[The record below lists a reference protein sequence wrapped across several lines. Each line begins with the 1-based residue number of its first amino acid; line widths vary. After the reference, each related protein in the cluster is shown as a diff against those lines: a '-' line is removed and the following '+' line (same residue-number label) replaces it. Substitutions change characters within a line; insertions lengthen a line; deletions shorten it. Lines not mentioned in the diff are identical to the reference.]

1 MNNNAS
7 NLRWCTPLENI
18 NFDNYDKELRNQKLK
33 GNKNAVGRKN
43 ADNLTMRK
51 RYIYILD
58 GEEYS
63 IGELILK
70 LNCSKSKITE
80 SFRKNLG
87 LVRSGRLT
95 RKEVK

>member
-7 NLRWCTPLENI
+7 NLRWCTPLENV
-18 NFDNYDKELRNQKLK
+18 NFDNYDKVLRRERLK
-33 GNKNAVGRKN
+33 GNTNAKGRRN
-43 ADNLTMRK
+43 IDISERK

-63 IGELILK
+63 IRELITK

-95 RKEVK
+95 RKEVE